1 MRQGE
6 SLILALDPVVWCL
19 VHSWHST
26 NIDGSALKQLG
37 MNVRNTTLLYAG
49 LLPTFAF
56 MEEKERAHAGRGRR
70 QQFPASGGG
79 GAGRPEELRCGSQ
92 VSLFP
97 LLEPRLAS
105 MAVPLGDLLGDQ
117 KAAFVDVTLKSPS
130 WHLCRS
136 RQPVSVTS

>member
-1 MRQGE
+1 M
-6 SLILALDPVVWCL
+6 L
-19 VHSWHST
+19 
-26 NIDGSALKQLG
+26 
-37 MNVRNTTLLYAG
+37 
-49 LLPTFAF
+49 
-56 MEEKERAHAGRGRR
+56 
-70 QQFPASGGG
+70 GGG
-79 GAGRPEELRCGSQ
+79 GDSNFLQVEGGGGPGRPEELRCGSQ

-136 RQPVSVTS
+136 RQPISVTS

>member
-6 SLILALDPVVWCL
+6 CLILALDPVVWCL

-26 NIDGSALKQLG
+26 NIDGSELKQLG

-56 MEEKERAHAGRGRR
+56 TEEKERAHAGRGRR

-79 GAGRPEELRCGSQ
+79 GVGEARRTEMWKPG
-92 VSLFP
+92 
-97 LLEPRLAS
+97 
-105 MAVPLGDLLGDQ
+105 VP
-117 KAAFVDVTLKSPS
+117 VPIT
-130 WHLCRS
+130 
-136 RQPVSVTS
+136 